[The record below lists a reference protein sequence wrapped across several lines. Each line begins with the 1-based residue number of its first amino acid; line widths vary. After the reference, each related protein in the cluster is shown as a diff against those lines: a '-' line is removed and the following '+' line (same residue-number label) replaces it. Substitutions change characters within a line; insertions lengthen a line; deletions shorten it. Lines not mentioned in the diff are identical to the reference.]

1 MEVVPVG
8 NTVVQYEGII
18 DDSGS
23 YNFIKTTLQG
33 LGYKVAENSY
43 AQFGGG
49 NYAIDWTANK
59 LVDDYMAYRLAIK
72 LDYRGLNEGAA
83 MKDGKQIKVKTGA
96 VKITITAEL
105 LMDYLDKW
113 TTGITKLIRPIYD
126 KMNQEVI
133 NQRKAAFEE
142 ELQNFKTT
150 IQSHFGQ

>member
-72 LDYRGLNEGAA
+72 LDYRGLNEGTA

-105 LMDYLDKW
+105 LLDYLDKW

-133 NQRKAAFEE
+133 KQRKTAFEE

-150 IQSHFGQ
+150 LQSHFGQ